1 MSNISEL
8 ANCPELNFIENMTLR
23 ETEEQ
28 LRALYTRYY
37 REITGKEPELGAAD
51 PLNLLIKAFAAMN
64 TRPCSTRTPRG
75 GWSC

>member
-37 REITGKEPELGAAD
+37 RRSPARSRSWGRR
-51 PLNLLIKAFAAMN
+51 
-64 TRPCSTRTPRG
+64 TR
-75 GWSC
+75 

>member
-8 ANCPELNFIENMTLR
+8 DNCPELNFIENMTLR

-51 PLNLLIKAFAAMN
+51 
-64 TRPCSTRTPRG
+64 R
-75 GWSC
+75 